1 MLTGKQRAMLKAES
15 HDYKPVVN
23 IGKFSLT
30 YDVIN
35 AVEEALEA
43 RELIKIKILN
53 NNMDDPNEILQE
65 LLEKLGA
72 EFVNHVGN
80 IFTIYRK
87 NEDNKFELWGDKMK
101 IGLYGGTFDPIHIGH
116 LIVLENTLNF
126 MGLDKIIVLP
136 SSNPPHK
143 QNKKKTDTS
152 IRVEMVKAAI
162 EDNPK
167 LELSTFEAN
176 DDSVIYTHQ
185 TLDYFKNKYPEHEF
199 YYIMGEDSFMTID
212 SWRNY
217 EKILNDHLIV
227 FARTSIEKDSDLV
240 KKFEQIKKDNEK
252 IYLIDNLNINIS
264 STLIRD
270 LVKENKSIKYLVP
283 DPVYKLIKEYELYV

>member
-1 MLTGKQRAMLKAES
+1 
-15 HDYKPVVN
+15 
-23 IGKFSLT
+23 
-30 YDVIN
+30 
-35 AVEEALEA
+35 
-43 RELIKIKILN
+43 
-53 NNMDDPNEILQE
+53 
-65 LLEKLGA
+65 
-72 EFVNHVGN
+72 
-80 IFTIYRK
+80 
-87 NEDNKFELWGDKMK
+87 MK
-101 IGLYGGTFDPIHIGH
+101 IGLYGGTFDPIHVGH
-116 LIVLENTLNF
+116 LIVMENVLNF
-126 MGLDKIIVLP
+126 MNLDKIIILP

-143 QNKKKTDTS
+143 INKQKTDKKLR
-152 IRVEMVKAAI
+152 IEMVRLATADNDRI
-162 EDNPK
+162 EV
-167 LELSTFEAN
+167 STFEAKN
-176 DDSVIYTHQ
+176 DDVIYTHQ
-185 TLDYFKNKYPEHEF
+185 TLNYFKTSYPEHEF

-240 KKFEQIKKDNEK
+240 KKIEQIKKDNEK